1 MCIRDRAYLV
11 TGVVEEHFATVTVT
25 VTRLRP
31 LSAPGAEDTIVLEED
46 AGEPYT
52 ERHDTLSPD
61 PLRHLHLDL

>member
-1 MCIRDRAYLV
+1 LASDQAYLV
-11 TGVVEEHFATVTVT
+11 TGVVEEHLATVTVT
-25 VTRLRP
+25 VTRFRP
-31 LSAPGAEDTIVLEED
+31 LSASDAEDTIVLEED